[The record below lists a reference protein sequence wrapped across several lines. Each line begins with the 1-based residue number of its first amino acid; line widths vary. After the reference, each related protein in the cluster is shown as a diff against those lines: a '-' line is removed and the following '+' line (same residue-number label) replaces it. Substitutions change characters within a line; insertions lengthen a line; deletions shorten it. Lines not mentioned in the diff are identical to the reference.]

1 MTTYTPERKDTMLRM
16 AVALAAE
23 FEMSGVEL
31 LDAVLGELR
40 TMSTVKAN
48 SRTADL
54 FYEYFDRDIETS
66 DYAEF
71 ISLVRMLIEYAGD
84 WDEDLY
90 ND

>member
-16 AVALAAE
+16 AVELAAE
-23 FEMSGVEL
+23 YDMSGVEL
-31 LDAVLGELR
+31 LHAIVGELNDP
-40 TMSTVKAN
+40 TSSKSHAT
-48 SRTADL
+48 DL
-54 FYEYFDRDIETS
+54 FYELFDRDIEIG

-71 ISLVRMLIEYAGD
+71 ASVVRSLIEYAGD